1 MKMKTERWLILKK
14 KKKNK
19 GNDFYLNFQ
28 LLDKKRTIKDELE
41 QLFAKDKEVIERK
54 KKLDIMG

>member
-41 QLFAKDKEVIERK
+41 QLFDKDKEVIEK
-54 KKLDIMG
+54 KK

>member
-1 MKMKTERWLILKK
+1 MPNFKKKK

-19 GNDFYLNFQ
+19 GNDFYWNFQ
-28 LLDKKRTIKDELE
+28 LLDKKRSVNEELE

-54 KKLDIMG
+54 KKFNKI